1 MRFFVTGFLIC
12 ALMLGCQKPSSNGK
26 AGLTKSPSLKLLSEF
41 KTEIPEPSGLAY
53 NSKTNTLFTVSDGN
67 STVYEIDFTGKI
79 LSSLKIDN
87 VDLEGI
93 AFSANCDTMYVV
105 DEAYHYVSQYLKDG
119 KKLYTFSVNVATN
132 QQHSIEGITVDDKN
146 HLIVLNEKK
155 PCLIMEFVNQK
166 RVSSRVLNYTEDCSG
181 ICYDKALS
189 CFWLI
194 SDESQEVIKLSN
206 KFEMLAE
213 YSISFK
219 KGEGI
224 AVVGDKIFIV
234 NDDNGKLYV
243 FQKP

>member
-1 MRFFVTGFLIC
+1 MKLLMAICFFLVTI
-12 ALMLGCQKPSSNGK
+12 LGCQNKPSNKNVSSRGI
-26 AGLTKSPSLKLLSEF
+26 TSLSLIDEF

-53 NSKTNTLFTVSDGN
+53 NSKTNTLYTVSDGN

-79 LSSLKIDN
+79 LNSHKIDN

-93 AFSANCDTMYVV
+93 AFSDNCDTMYVV
-105 DEAYHYVSQYLKDG
+105 DEAYNYVSQYLMDG

-132 QQHSIEGITVDDKN
+132 PHHSVEGITVDDKN

-166 RVSSRVLNYTEDCSG
+166 RLASKEINNTEDCSG

-194 SDESQEVIKLSN
+194 SDESQKVIKLSN
-206 KFEMLAE
+206 KLETLAE